1 MKRVFVLIAV
11 VLLGLGL
18 AIGRAGSVEA
28 EHGEDRDAEVFER
41 NVRIGFTMVDDDGES
56 EGHVF
61 IVTAVP
67 KYRMTAKFKNE
78 SESAMMMFS
87 GAVDILENDQILVL
101 LGAETLRVGEEGEEE
116 FSVATAVRLTSGHE
130 QEAVKM
136 GERMLIVHAEYTD

>member
-1 MKRVFVLIAV
+1 MKKLLVLIVV

-18 AIGRAGSVEA
+18 AVGRKGSAEA

-67 KYRMTAKFKNE
+67 KYKMTAKFKNE
-78 SESAMMMFS
+78 GEAAMMAFS
-87 GAVDILENDQILVL
+87 GAVDILENDQILVVLEAEML
-101 LGAETLRVGEEGEEE
+101 LVGEEGEEE
-116 FSVATAVRLTSGHE
+116 FSAATAVRLKSGHE
-130 QEAVKM
+130 QETVKM
-136 GERMLIVHAEYTD
+136 GERVLIVHAEYTD

>member
-18 AIGRAGSVEA
+18 AIGPAGSAEA
-28 EHGEDRDAEVFER
+28 EQGKDHDAGVFER

-67 KYRMTAKFKNE
+67 KYKMTAKFKNE
-78 SESAMMMFS
+78 GEAAMMAIS
-87 GAVDILENDQILVL
+87 GAVDILENDDLLVL
-101 LGAETLRVGEEGEEE
+101 LEAEMLFAGEEGDEE
-116 FSVATAVRLTSGHE
+116 FAVETAIRLRSGHE
-130 QEAVKM
+130 QEVAKM